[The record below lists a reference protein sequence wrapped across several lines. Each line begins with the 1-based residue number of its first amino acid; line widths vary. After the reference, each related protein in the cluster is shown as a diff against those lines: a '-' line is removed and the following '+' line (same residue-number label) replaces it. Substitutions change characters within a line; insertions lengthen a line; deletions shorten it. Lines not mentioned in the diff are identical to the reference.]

1 MIKRIFI
8 VSVSMIV
15 ALLVLSYVY
24 NNPIDDVLLS
34 TEIVSVSGPKEKKGL
49 YTASVGEHLVF
60 KITRR
65 LPWKSATH
73 AKTKRTNGE
82 AVRQVNIKPIKQ
94 SISNILL
101 GSESLADAY
110 ITQDLK
116 PVKLGW
122 GYIDW
127 QYTFTLRFLS
137 QGSMLVK
144 FDNLPETEY
153 YITIKA
159 IDLDGYEPKLA
170 KPYKEASSNNLLSS
184 IAVTI
189 IGMFTLVAIIIYC
202 LKGGFQAETP
212 KQQALLK
219 LKSLKDSSSSEFKS
233 TISLILNRYLKQ
245 AYAIKVEQLDTAE
258 VISELNGQWPDKSQ
272 LDLISEILIGVDDVK
287 YSGNRIPLN
296 EQNNLIDKL
305 TDFIMNDDN
314 D

>member
-1 MIKRIFI
+1 M
-8 VSVSMIV
+8 
-15 ALLVLSYVY
+15 
-24 NNPIDDVLLS
+24 
-34 TEIVSVSGPKEKKGL
+34 
-49 YTASVGEHLVF
+49 
-60 KITRR
+60 
-65 LPWKSATH
+65 
-73 AKTKRTNGE
+73 
-82 AVRQVNIKPIKQ
+82 
-94 SISNILL
+94 
-101 GSESLADAY
+101 
-110 ITQDLK
+110 
-116 PVKLGW
+116 KLGW

-272 LDLISEILIGVDDVK
+272 LDLISEILIGRDDVK